1 MPGQGQLTYGALGGA
16 SNAYVNGTG
25 LHVTD
30 GNVERVRVGDVSTA
44 GDGSAFGLQ
53 IFDPGGPNGTV
64 IIDGTS
70 DMFRISATGTLSLT
84 QATDSSGSTTVSLP
98 GLGAQSTTP
107 AGLHDVSAG
116 NASTANRDGFHY
128 FEFANDVFV
137 APSSGAS
144 PTQRAAAI
152 NWHANVYTDLDG
164 SNFARVTLAINNMTG
179 VSKTAYYRWY
189 VLAQTAI

>member
-1 MPGQGQLTYGALGGA
+1 MPNPNQPPFESSRAQGVQITDR
-16 SNAYVNGTG
+16 G
-25 LHVTD
+25 LEQGD
-30 GNVERVRVGDVSTA
+30 GLNVRVQLGDISA
-44 GDGSAFGLQ
+44 AKDGSSYGLKV
-53 IFDPGGPNGTV
+53 ISSDGSTT

-70 DMFRISATGTLSLT
+70 DMFRISSTGTLSLT

-128 FEFANDVFV
+128 FEFANDIFV

-179 VSKTAYYRWY
+179 VSKTAFCRYY